1 MLLIN
6 KSSQSSVWTETD
18 RKDRRNCITFPPAF
32 PVFLLFSVAA
42 KERCYQFDYP
52 HRDNQEKFSLYAA
65 NLCQTIAM
73 EADTY
78 RQKHRVQEL
87 SQSYRPMPKATC
99 YTLKNGGLK
108 PKFSSLKYYAF
119 HPYTLLPLSQKI
131 DQIKA
136 AAPAARSLPISRLC
150 KGCYRQSSRKFSQEN
165 KFISQPT
172 LRNNSTNTRT
182 NT

>member
-1 MLLIN
+1 MLLLIRAHN
-6 KSSQSSVWTETD
+6 LLSGQKQTEKTGG
-18 RKDRRNCITFPPAF
+18 TASH
-32 PVFLLFSVAA
+32 FLLPFQFFSFSVAA

-99 YTLKNGGLK
+99 YTLEKVGGSNPNFL
-108 PKFSSLKYYAF
+108 LKYYAF
-119 HPYTLLPLSQKI
+119 HPLHSSATLIENRSNKSCSTCCQVFTHKQAVQRMLQAIQQKV
-131 DQIKA
+131 QLGK
-136 AAPAARSLPISRLC
+136 
-150 KGCYRQSSRKFSQEN
+150 
-165 KFISQPT
+165 
-172 LRNNSTNTRT
+172 
-182 NT
+182 